1 MNPKNLNQ
9 RVTLSEQE
17 DQYNLAE
24 VQMGHDVKGNLG
36 GKTPGAWTP
45 SCPDSK
51 QTKTTDWSI

>member
-17 DQYNLAE
+17 DRYNLAE

-36 GKTPGAWTP
+36 GKTPGA
-45 SCPDSK
+45 
-51 QTKTTDWSI
+51 